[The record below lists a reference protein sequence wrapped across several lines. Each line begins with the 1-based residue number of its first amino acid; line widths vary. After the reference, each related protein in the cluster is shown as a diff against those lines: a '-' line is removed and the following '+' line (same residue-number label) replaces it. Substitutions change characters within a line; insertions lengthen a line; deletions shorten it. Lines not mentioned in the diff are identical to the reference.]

1 MRMQG
6 TIFPNVI
13 ETEGPADTYRS
24 PCGSH
29 PRAVHIDLLDAI
41 YEILLQFATATRLPI
56 ATRLL
61 L

>member
-41 YEILLQFATATRLPI
+41 YEILL
-56 ATRLL
+56 
-61 L
+61 